1 MELILMLA
9 AMFAIF
15 YFLLVR
21 PQKKRQQQHQQTVD
35 AMQPGQRVILTSGF
49 FATLTHM
56 GERQAIVELAPG
68 VEITVLKG
76 NIARPAEADEEEFEL
91 TDDDAQVDPFEEPV
105 VTEEIPDQTFDPR
118 PDNN

>member
-1 MELILMLA
+1 MELVFMLI

-21 PQKKRQQQHQQTVD
+21 PQKKRQQQHQSTVD
-35 AMQPGQRVILTSGF
+35 ALQPGQRVILTSGY
-49 FATLTHM
+49 FATISHM

-68 VEITVLKG
+68 VEVTVLKG
-76 NIARPAEADEEEFEL
+76 NIARPAEADEEEFEFA
-91 TDDDAQVDPFEEPV
+91 DDSESIAFEEPV
-105 VTEEIPDQTFDPR
+105 TTEETPDQTFDPR